1 MIKAIAFDL
10 DDTLLDTSG
19 LLAPRATREAFDI
32 LIKAGLKI
40 SHDECEKLRI
50 EWIKEISHRDVFEKL
65 ANHHGVAET
74 RIAAEIATQL
84 FYEPN
89 LPAKLPLLEGA
100 RANIDYLK
108 KRYSLFLVTAGT
120 EDAQL
125 RKAKALGVDNDFKE
139 IFVVNSL
146 MKKRKKT
153 AFLDIIA
160 RNRIQPEELLCV
172 GNSLTSEIHDAIE
185 IKAMSCYFEFGEDRG
200 FLAKDPL
207 LKPNYHIKHH
217 SELIPTCQ
225 L

>member
-10 DDTLLDTSG
+10 DDTLVDTSG
-19 LLAPRATREAFDI
+19 LLAPQATRDAFKI
-32 LIKAGLKI
+32 LIDAGLKI
-40 SHDECEKLRI
+40 SHDECERLRI

-65 ANHHGVAET
+65 ALHHGSANT
-74 RIAAEIATQL
+74 LIAAEVATQL

-108 KRYSLFLVTAGT
+108 KRYSLYLVTAGI

-125 RKAKALGVDNDFKE
+125 RKAQALNITNDFKE

-146 MKKRKKT
+146 MKKRKKS
-153 AFLDIIA
+153 AFLEIIEK
-160 RNRIQPEELLCV
+160 NNLQPEELFCI
-172 GNSLTSEIHDAIE
+172 GNSLTSEIRDAIE
-185 IKAMSCYFEFGEDRG
+185 IKAVSCYFEFGEDRG
-200 FLAKDPL
+200 VLTTDPK
-207 LKPNYHIKHH
+207 LKPNFHIKHH
-217 SELIPTCQ
+217 RELIPQCR

>member
-19 LLAPRATREAFDI
+19 LLAPKATREAFEI
-32 LIKAGLKI
+32 LIKAGLKL
-40 SHDECEKLRI
+40 SHDECERLRI

-65 ANHHGVAET
+65 ALHHGSEDT
-74 RIAAEIATQL
+74 RIAAEVATQL

-89 LPAKLPLLEGA
+89 LPEKLPLLEGA

-108 KRYSLFLVTAGT
+108 KRYSMFLVTAGT

-125 RKAKALGVDNDFKE
+125 RKAKALGVENDFKE

-146 MKKRKKT
+146 MKKRKKD
-153 AFLDIIA
+153 AFLNIIA
-160 RNRIQPEELLCV
+160 KSKIQPEQLFCI
-172 GNSLTSEIHDAIE
+172 GNSLTSEIRDAIE
-185 IKAMSCYFEFGEDRG
+185 IKAISCHFEFGEDRG
-200 FLAKDPL
+200 RPAIDPL
-207 LKPNYHIKHH
+207 LRPTFHIKQH
-217 SELIPTCQ
+217 SELIKTCQ